1 MKSLLFAIA
10 AFLLPAFLFAQD
22 LPPTL
27 AGVARTELPGARAT
41 VSGTVTGNGKA
52 TTLTLT
58 LRTLTDPAIIL
69 TRTLNQDGVTADSP
83 FSFSLTRLTFGEKYL
98 CKVVANNTVAPAAE
112 SADLL
117 IEIPASAP
125 PIIGTVTATQ
135 VSDGSANINALITGN
150 GSETTVTLVYG
161 ETDQYGKTATAKVG
175 ATAVDEVTTFPI
187 TGLKLGATYHYKITA
202 KNGTVPDAATA
213 DLTFAM
219 PAKKPLL
226 LVPPKVDVLTENSAD
241 ITLTVDAQGA
251 ETTVKADFGAAAPA
265 YGSTVIVAEKVPA
278 SQTGVKKSVATV
290 VHLTGLIAQTYHYKV
305 TATNSVGATATA
317 DLTFTLPQAPTV
329 KPEVTVKRE
338 TANLTATVTAHGA
351 KVDLTL
357 AVTIGEKTT
366 TVTRLAA
373 VPQDGRNVAISFD
386 LQDLIP
392 NTRYSYTLTASHPK
406 NTKTTT
412 IKTGTFQTLPD
423 FQQSLSGVNSGLI
436 KNADG
441 DIAGAFKLLANKGGK
456 FTARISIGNES
467 YVVTGELGADGK
479 FRGTTPSGLYMEVTA
494 SLAAGAQ
501 TNTGGNNGGGGPGG
515 GNNNAAA
522 SGSPSN
528 VKFDFSF
535 SRDDGTYSAATTTN
549 EVTKARMTELAG
561 LYTMTIPAPGNST
574 TAGQTAT
581 GLPQGAGFMRMTVK
595 EWGGVSIQ
603 GLLGD
608 GSKFTYGST
617 LTGTDTATGIPLWL
631 SPKDARVQGIVTL
644 AGTTDVTAAGD
655 LKWYRPPDDGATKFA
670 EGFYTTVNATGGAY
684 TPPAKRE
691 RVLNADTSDAT
702 ITFQGGNLTSNIT
715 RNFTIDKNNRV
726 ELPKGNV
733 SKLTLYPTSGTFT
746 GTFEHPYDGEMRSF
760 QGVLLPNQS
769 VATGVFAGQ
778 TQTGTVKITPGATVV
793 TTPPA
798 QQPGNG
804 TGNPGVNLG
813 NGAVGISPQLNLGR

>member
-10 AFLLPAFLFAQD
+10 ACLLPAFLFAQD

-83 FSFSLTRLTFGEKYL
+83 FSFSLTSLTFGEKYL

-117 IEIPASAP
+117 IEIPATAP

-135 VSDGSANINALITGN
+135 VSDGNANINALITGN
-150 GSETTVTLVYG
+150 GSATTVTLVYG
-161 ETDQYGKTATAKVG
+161 ETDQYGKTATAKVD
-175 ATAVDEVTTFPI
+175 ATAVGELTTFPI
-187 TGLKLGATYHYKITA
+187 TGLKLGTTYHYKITA
-202 KNGTVPDAATA
+202 KNGTAPDAGTA
-213 DLTFAM
+213 DLTFLM

-226 LVPPKVDVLTENSAD
+226 LVAPTVDVLTENSAD

-251 ETTVKADFGAAAPA
+251 ETTVKTDFGAAAPA
-265 YGSTVIVAEKVPA
+265 YGTTVTVAEKVPA
-278 SQTGVKKSVATV
+278 SQTGVKKPVATV

-305 TATNSVGATATA
+305 TATNSVGETATS
-317 DLTFTLPQAPTV
+317 DLIFTLPQAPTV
-329 KPEVTVKRE
+329 RAVVTAERE
-338 TANLTATVTAHGA
+338 TANITATVTAHGA

-357 AVTIGEKTT
+357 AVAIGEKTT

-373 VPQDGRNVAISFD
+373 VPHDGRNVAVSFD
-386 LQDLIP
+386 VQDLIP
-392 NTRYSYTLTASHPK
+392 NTRYRYTLTASHPN
-406 NTKTTT
+406 NTRTTT
-412 IKTGTFQTLPD
+412 VKTGTFQTLPD

-456 FTARISIGNES
+456 FTAKISIGSES

-494 SLAAGAQ
+494 SLPAGAQ
-501 TNTGGNNGGGGPGG
+501 TNTG
-515 GNNNAAA
+515 AAA
-522 SGSPSN
+522 NGSPGD
-528 VKFDFSF
+528 VKLDFSF
-535 SRDDGTYSAATTTN
+535 TRDDGSYSAATTTN

-561 LYTMTIPAPGNST
+561 LYTMTIPAPGNSA

-581 GLPQGAGFMRMTVK
+581 GLPEGAGFMRMTVK

-655 LKWYRPPDDGATKFA
+655 LKWYRPPDEGATKFP

-702 ITFQGGNLTSNIT
+702 ITFRGGNLTSNIT

-726 ELPKGNV
+726 ELPKGSV

-769 VATGVFAGQ
+769 VATGVYAGQ
-778 TQTGTVKITPGATVV
+778 TQTGTVKITPGVTVTPP
-793 TTPPA
+793 TTP
-798 QQPGNG
+798 QPGTG
-804 TGNPGVNLG
+804 TGNPSVNLG